1 MKKLCT
7 LALSLGL
14 LAGTCTA
21 AMAAD
26 MQVYY
31 NGVEL
36 ELQQPAVIQEGRTLL
51 ALRDVAEQMNL
62 EINWDNAYRL
72 AEVSFYDKTIT
83 FQPDVRKVYLNGE
96 EQVID
101 VGPQII
107 NDRIYLPVRY
117 LFELFDGNVFYRV
130 YEDGT
135 TVVAVDSYD
144 SYIKLEEKED
154 RLTKV
159 VRRAELDEDTVVFR
173 NHNNESIE
181 MVVDYGKITLYCS
194 KPTLVDNYTGKTHKS
209 IFVDGQVYDIINIDG
224 KYWAVL
230 EEYKSERYLGPVSIP
245 IGKSYHEIFTPQ
257 GWYRFYGGE
266 QTLKMLDLEDNEGFV
281 TKEISGY
288 IMDIGDKYRE
298 SVSYAIND
306 KNAYGFL
313 TDGHF
318 VMVGTDPIKDE
329 GFVVKTNATISET
342 LESAKVFAYGDVFG
356 IIGVDRRENGK
367 AELFTTTYA
376 GNGMRANSYTNISKY
391 YLEENFTNMTIND
404 MVQVGSKVYVLL
416 QIYDQLYL
424 AAWDLV
430 DNSFTSEKLDR
441 KYQGFVLANDTYQL
455 FDADERYYYFYALS

>member
-14 LAGTCTA
+14 LVGTCTA

-36 ELQQPAVIQEGRTLL
+36 ELQQPAVIQDGRTLL

-62 EINWDNAYRL
+62 EISWDNVYRL

-96 EQVID
+96 EQAID

-117 LFELFDGNVFYRV
+117 MFELFEGNVFYKV
-130 YEDGT
+130 HDNGT
-135 TVVAVDSYD
+135 IVVAVDSYD
-144 SYIKLEEKED
+144 SYINLETQTE

-159 VRRAELDEDTVVFR
+159 VRRAEIGEDTVIFR
-173 NHNNESIE
+173 NHNNETME
-181 MVVDYGKITLYCS
+181 MTVKPGEIAVYRSKATL
-194 KPTLVDNYTGKTHKS
+194 LDNYTSEIFKS
-209 IFVDGQVYDIINIDG
+209 IRVDGTIYDIVNMDG
-224 KYWAVL
+224 KYWAL
-230 EEYKSERYLGPVSIP
+230 LREYNDERYLGSIGIP
-245 IGKSYHEIFTPQ
+245 NGHFYHEILTPQ
-257 GWYRFYGGE
+257 GWYRFYGGTQDLE
-266 QTLKMLDLEDNEGFV
+266 LLDLEGNEGF
-281 TKEISGY
+281 TQKKISGY
-288 IMDIGDKYRE
+288 TMDIGSKHRD

-318 VMVGTDPIKDE
+318 VMVGTDSRLDE
-329 GFVVKTNATISET
+329 GFVVKTNETVSET
-342 LESAKVFAYGDVFG
+342 LKSGKVFAYGDTFG

-367 AELFTTTYA
+367 AELFTTTFA

-391 YLEENFTNMTIND
+391 YLEQNFTNMNIND
-404 MVQVGSKVYVLL
+404 MVQDGSKVYILL
-416 QIYDQLYL
+416 QIHNQLYL

-441 KYQGFVLANDTYQL
+441 DYQGFVLSNDSYQL

>member
-21 AMAAD
+21 AMGAD

-62 EINWDNAYRL
+62 EINWDKAYRL
-72 AEVSFYDKTIT
+72 ADVSFYDKKIT
-83 FQPDVRKVYLNGE
+83 FQPDLHKVYLNGE
-96 EQVID
+96 EQTID

-159 VRRAELDEDTVVFR
+159 VRKTGSSEDSIVFR
-173 NHNNESIE
+173 NHNNETME
-181 MVVDYGKITLYCS
+181 MVVDYGKITLHRS
-194 KPTLVDNYTGKTHKS
+194 KTTLLDNYTSETHKS
-209 IFVDGQVYDIINIDG
+209 LLVDGQIYGIINMDG

-230 EEYKSERYLGPVSIP
+230 EDYRDERYLGPVNIP
-245 IGKSYHEIFTPQ
+245 IGNFYHEVLTPQ
-257 GWYRFYGGE
+257 GWYRFYGGN
-266 QTLKMLDLEDNEGFV
+266 QNMQLFDLEGDEGFV
-281 TKEISGY
+281 QKELSGY
-288 IMDIGDKYRE
+288 TMDIGNKHRD
-298 SVSYAIND
+298 SVSYAINE

-313 TDGHF
+313 TDNHF
-318 VMVGTDPIKDE
+318 VMMGTDSRLDT
-329 GFVVKTNATISET
+329 GVGVKTNEALSET
-342 LESAKVFAYGDVFG
+342 LRSAQVFAYGDTFG

-391 YLEENFTNMTIND
+391 YLEENFTNLTIHE
-404 MVQVGSKVYVLL
+404 MVQDGSKVYILL
-416 QIYDQLYL
+416 QIHNQLYL
-424 AAWDLV
+424 ASWDLV

-441 KYQGFVLANDTYQL
+441 AYQGFVLSNDTYQL
-455 FDADERYYYFYALS
+455 FDADEQYYYFYALR

>member
-14 LAGTCTA
+14 LAGTCTS

-36 ELQQPAVIQEGRTLL
+36 ELQQPAVIQDGRTLL

-62 EINWDNAYRL
+62 EISWDNVYRL
-72 AEVSFYDKTIT
+72 AEVTFYDKTIT

-96 EQVID
+96 ERAID

-117 LFELFDGNVFYRV
+117 MFELFEGNVFYKV
-130 YEDGT
+130 HDNGT
-135 TVVAVDSYD
+135 IVVAVDSYD
-144 SYIKLEEKED
+144 SYINLETQAE
-154 RLTKV
+154 RLTTV
-159 VRRAELDEDTVVFR
+159 VRKTDIMEDNIVFR
-173 NHNNESIE
+173 NHNNETME
-181 MVVDYGKITLYCS
+181 VAVDYGEITIHRYRD
-194 KPTLVDNYTGKTHKS
+194 TLLDNYTTDTLKS
-209 IFVDGQVYDIINIDG
+209 IKIGGNIYDIINMDG

-230 EEYKSERYLGPVSIP
+230 EDYKSDRYLGEVAVPS
-245 IGKSYHEIFTPQ
+245 GNLYHEIITPQ
-257 GWYRFYGGE
+257 GIYEFSGGE
-266 QTLKMLDLEDNEGFV
+266 QVLRLFDLEGDEGFV
-281 TKEISGY
+281 DKTIFGY
-288 IMDIGDKYRE
+288 TMDIGDKYRE

-318 VMVGTDPIKDE
+318 VMVGTDPVKDK
-329 GFVVKTNATISET
+329 GLVVKANETISET
-342 LESAKVFAYGDVFG
+342 LRSGKVFAYGDTFG

-367 AELFTTTYA
+367 AELFTTTFT
-376 GNGMRANSYTNISKY
+376 GEGMRANSYSNISKY
-391 YLEENFTNMTIND
+391 YLEENFTNMTIHE
-404 MVQVGSKVYVLL
+404 MVQDGSKVYVLL

-441 KYQGFVLANDTYQL
+441 KYQGFVLSNDTYQL
-455 FDADERYYYFYALS
+455 FDEDERYYYFYALR